1 MICYL
6 CLFACKS
13 LLEHWYLYIVWARE
27 DIFIWP
33 ENQRSSIFTPPALS
47 TGIWEELPQSS
58 IRDLLQC
65 WMRRDTHTANDG
77 MGIFPLELCPA
88 KSLYCV
94 YQELATVPWNVA
106 MCEPVDLSVSKH
118 EWSNFYKH
126 STYIYIYITLKVLKI
141 FSSYY
146 ACTWLKL
153 ETIILQLFQ

>member
-94 YQELATVPWNVA
+94 YQELAIMPWNVA
-106 MCEPVDLSVSKH
+106 MCEPVDLSECPSM
-118 EWSNFYKH
+118 NGPTFIN
-126 STYIYIYITLKVLKI
+126 TLPIYIYILHSKFWRFFHPIMLVLD
-141 FSSYY
+141 
-146 ACTWLKL
+146 
-153 ETIILQLFQ
+153 